1 MGWRLSKLANKNWPS
16 HRFKIY
22 YRYIFY
28 RGSSSY
34 NVFPHRNH
42 FLIVSFTNYF
52 IDFIIAAVLHRHCQS
67 RLSKK

>member
-42 FLIVSFTNYF
+42 FL
-52 IDFIIAAVLHRHCQS
+52 
-67 RLSKK
+67 